1 MFPILHAE
9 ETDTQLHTNVE
20 PWNEVDL
27 GRKEKVKMKM
37 KIQNGDKEEKRKYI
51 KRYRNCSR
59 KMEEPSVSLQKEQ
72 GRCMMTRRAPYSM
85 QAEWL
90 AEPRSLRFGSRGIIC
105 MASWWTDWVK
115 ARWLH
120 RRRGLIYLSI
130 YLSTYLSILPLQYS
144 IHACSVGTLYRIP
157 FRYPVHTS
165 ELPASSKWRPI
176 PWFFKFPSTA
186 TWSTRWAIFFS
197 FFSFLDL

>member
-72 GRCMMTRRAPYSM
+72 GQCMMTRRAPYSM

-157 FRYPVHTS
+157 FLGTPYILANFLRVVNDGRFRGF
-165 ELPASSKWRPI
+165 SSFLQRPLD
-176 PWFFKFPSTA
+176 PPGG
-186 TWSTRWAIFFS
+186 R
-197 FFSFLDL
+197 FSFLFFLF